1 MSRRQPPP
9 WDEDLDRLAIMLRDL
24 KAGRNVRLF
33 VNDHF
38 EGCAPLTIKRVEER
52 IRADH

>member
-1 MSRRQPPP
+1 
-9 WDEDLDRLAIMLRDL
+9 MLRDL

-33 VNDHF
+33 VTDHF